1 MATARLVLLGFGN
14 VGQALAR
21 LLLEKRP
28 ELHPLELSVVG
39 ILTSRHGGA
48 LDRDG
53 LDLGAALSIA
63 ELGGSLSDLSGS
75 AAPAQ
80 VPEFLQASGAQALVE
95 TTPVNYESGQPA
107 LDFLRAGLQCGMH
120 AITANKGPVVHGYRE
135 LSRLARDRHRRFLF
149 ESAVMDGA
157 PLFSLWRETLP
168 AAKLSAFRGV
178 LNSTTNLILTLM
190 EQGQSFQEALGHAQ
204 AIGITET
211 DPHGDIQGWDAAV
224 KVAALV
230 TVLMDTPLSPQQV
243 AREGIEAISPAMVR
257 EAGERG
263 ERWKLVCR
271 AEVGEQGISASVRP
285 EQVGPQDPLFGVMG
299 TSSAITLWTDVL
311 GPLTLVESDP
321 GPRTTAY
328 GLLADL
334 VSALHPRSETKQV
347 WLSKL

>member
-1 MATARLVLLGFGN
+1 LVLLGFGN

-39 ILTSRHGGA
+39 ILTSHHGGA
-48 LDRDG
+48 LDGDG
-53 LDLGAALSIA
+53 LDLGAALAIA
-63 ELGGSLSDLSGS
+63 EQGGSLSDLSGS

-243 AREGIEAISPAMVR
+243 AREGIEMISPAMVR

-285 EQVGPQDPLFGVMG
+285 ERVGPQDPLFGVMG

-334 VSALHPRSETKQV
+334 VSALHPR
-347 WLSKL
+347 LP

>member
-1 MATARLVLLGFGN
+1 MASAGLVLLGFGS
-14 VGQALAR
+14 VGRALAR

-28 ELHPLELSVVG
+28 DLHPLELSVVG
-39 ILTSRHGGA
+39 ILTSHHGGA
-48 LDRDG
+48 LDGDG
-53 LDLGAALSIA
+53 LDLGAALAIA
-63 ELGGSLSDLSGS
+63 EQGGSLSDLSGS

-95 TTPVNYESGQPA
+95 TTPVNYETGQPA
-107 LDFLRAGLQCGMH
+107 LDYLRAGLQCGMH

-135 LSRLARDRHRRFLF
+135 LSRLARDLHRRFLF

-168 AAKLSAFRGV
+168 AARLSAFRGV

-190 EQGQSFQEALGHAQ
+190 EQGQSFQEALSHAQ

-211 DPHGDIQGWDAAV
+211 DPRGDTQGWDAAV

-257 EAGERG
+257 KAGERG

-271 AEVGEQGISASVRP
+271 AEVAEHGINASVRP
-285 EQVGPQDPLFGVMG
+285 ERVGPQDPLFGVMG

-321 GPRTTAY
+321 GPHTTAY

-334 VSALHPRSETKQV
+334 MSALDPR
-347 WLSKL
+347 LP

>member
-1 MATARLVLLGFGN
+1 
-14 VGQALAR
+14 
-21 LLLEKRP
+21 
-28 ELHPLELSVVG
+28 
-39 ILTSRHGGA
+39 
-48 LDRDG
+48 
-53 LDLGAALSIA
+53 
-63 ELGGSLSDLSGS
+63 
-75 AAPAQ
+75 
-80 VPEFLQASGAQALVE
+80 
-95 TTPVNYESGQPA
+95 
-107 LDFLRAGLQCGMH
+107 MH
-120 AITANKGPVVHGYRE
+120 AITANKGAVVHGYRE

-168 AAKLSAFRGV
+168 AARLSAFRGV

-190 EQGQSFQEALGHAQ
+190 EQGQSFQEAVNRAQ
-204 AIGITET
+204 AMGIAET
-211 DPHGDIQGWDAAV
+211 DPRGDTQGWDAAV

-243 AREGIEAISPAMVR
+243 AREGIEMISPAMVR

-285 EQVGPQDPLFGVMG
+285 ERVGPQDPLFGVMG

-334 VSALHPRSETKQV
+334 VSALHPR
-347 WLSKL
+347 LP

>member
-1 MATARLVLLGFGN
+1 MASAGLVLLGFGN
-14 VGQALAR
+14 VGRALAR
-21 LLLEKRP
+21 LLLAKR
-28 ELHPLELSVVG
+28 LDIHPLELSVVG
-39 ILTSRHGGA
+39 ILTGRHGGA

-53 LDLGAALSIA
+53 LDLRAALTIA
-63 ELGGSLSDLSGS
+63 EQGGSLSDLSSS

-107 LDFLRAGLQCGMH
+107 LDYLRAGLQCGMH

-135 LSRLARDRHRRFLF
+135 LSRLAHERHRRFLF

-168 AAKLSAFRGV
+168 AARLSAFRGV

-190 EQGQSFQEALGHAQ
+190 EQGQSFQQAVSQAQ
-204 AIGITET
+204 AMGVAET
-211 DPHGDIQGWDAAV
+211 DPRGDTLGWDAAV

-230 TVLMDTPLSPQQV
+230 TVLMGRPLSPQQV
-243 AREGIEAISPAMVR
+243 AREGIEAISPSMLR
-257 EAGERG
+257 EAEERG

-271 AEVGEQGISASVRP
+271 AEVGEHGIDASVRP
-285 EQVGPQDPLFGVMG
+285 ERVGTQDPLFGVMG

-311 GPLTLVESDP
+311 GPLTLVETDP

-334 VSALHPRSETKQV
+334 VSALLLR
-347 WLSKL
+347 LS

>member
-1 MATARLVLLGFGN
+1 MASAGLVLLGFGN
-14 VGQALAR
+14 VGRALAR
-21 LLLEKRP
+21 LLLEKSTD
-28 ELHPLELSVVG
+28 LAPLELPVVG
-39 ILTSRHGGA
+39 ILTARHGGA
-48 LDRDG
+48 LDHDG
-53 LDLGAALSIA
+53 LDLSAALSIA
-63 ELGGSLSDLSGS
+63 EQGGSLSDLSSS

-80 VPEFLQASGAQALVE
+80 VSEFLKASGAQALVE

-107 LDFLRAGLQCGMH
+107 LDYLRAGLQYGMH

-168 AAKLSAFRGV
+168 AARLSAFRGV

-190 EQGQSFQEALGHAQ
+190 EQGQSFQEAVSHAQ
-204 AIGITET
+204 AIGIAET
-211 DPHGDIQGWDAAV
+211 DPRGDTQGWDAAV

-230 TVLMDTPLSPQQV
+230 TVFMDTPLSPQQV
-243 AREGIEAISPAMVR
+243 AREGIEAISPDRVR

-271 AEVGEQGISASVRP
+271 AEVGEHGIDASVRP
-285 EQVGPQDPLFGVMG
+285 ERVGPQDPLFGVMG

-334 VSALHPRSETKQV
+334 LNALLPQ
-347 WLSKL
+347 LP

>member
-1 MATARLVLLGFGN
+1 MASAGLVLLGFGN
-14 VGQALAR
+14 VGRALAR
-21 LLLEKRP
+21 LLLEKR
-28 ELHPLELSVVG
+28 LDLYPLELSVVG
-39 ILTSRHGGA
+39 ILTARHGGA

-63 ELGGSLSDLSGS
+63 EQGGSLSDLSSS
-75 AAPAQ
+75 AAPVQ

-95 TTPVNYESGQPA
+95 TTPVNYETGQPA
-107 LDFLRAGLQCGMH
+107 LDYLRAGLRCGMH

-168 AAKLSAFRGV
+168 AARLSAFRGV

-190 EQGQSFQEALGHAQ
+190 EEGQSFQEAVGRAQ
-204 AIGITET
+204 AMGIAET
-211 DPHGDIQGWDAAV
+211 DPGGDIQGWDAAV

-230 TVLMDTPLSPQQV
+230 TVFMDTPLSPQQV
-243 AREGIEAISPAMVR
+243 ARRGIEAISPAMVQA
-257 EAGERG
+257 AGERG

-271 AEVGEQGISASVRP
+271 AEVGERGISASVRP
-285 EQVGPQDPLFGVMG
+285 ERVGPQDPLFGVMG

-334 VSALHPRSETKQV
+334 ACALLPR
-347 WLSKL
+347 LP